1 MKVHSFYDD
10 EIIKISIENN
20 GRPIDEEDVQFIFER
35 FYKDD
40 KSHNERGSGL
50 GLSLAKEIMRNLVK
64 HHMYLN
70 H

>member
-20 GRPIDEEDVQFIFER
+20 GRPIDEEDVQFICER

-40 KSHNERGSGL
+40 KSHNEIGSGL